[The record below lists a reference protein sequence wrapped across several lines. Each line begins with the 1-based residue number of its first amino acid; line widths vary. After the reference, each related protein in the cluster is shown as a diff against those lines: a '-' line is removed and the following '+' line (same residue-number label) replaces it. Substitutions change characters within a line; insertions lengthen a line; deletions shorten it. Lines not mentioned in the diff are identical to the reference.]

1 MTNHEVTILL
11 IEDDVD
17 WAKSYIEDAEEYISV
32 KVIHEIPPRELID
45 LSRLV
50 ERYNPQAI
58 ILDEL
63 LQQGSDAS
71 YLGIDAFKY
80 LSNLYPSLPRFI
92 VTEYP
97 FGAELK
103 NFTGGYGYV
112 IRKIDLQKTQGYKEQ
127 HFNELRDAVNSYIG
141 KKLTIESQA
150 SKLKGIKP
158 EQLSDDT
165 IKNIARLHFLMDD
178 TIEQVVWF
186 ENKERQEIQL
196 VEVNRIVL
204 PTDSVEPFLIPA
216 SDEIPIPILVADV
229 TPKEWVKIEK
239 SEIPLPDGW
248 DLGKM
253 HIFEREQTLREG

>member
-1 MTNHEVTILL
+1 
-11 IEDDVD
+11 
-17 WAKSYIEDAEEYISV
+17 V
-32 KVIHEIPPRELID
+32 KVVYEIPPRELID

-71 YLGIDAFKY
+71 YLGIDAFMY
-80 LSNLYPSLPRFI
+80 LANVYPNMPRFI

-97 FGAELK
+97 PGPELK

-112 IRKIDLQKTQGYKEQ
+112 IRKIDLQQQAYKER
-127 HFNELRDAVNSYIG
+127 HFKELMDAVNAFAG
-141 KKLTIESQA
+141 KKLTLEDQA
-150 SKLKGIKP
+150 NRLKGMKP
-158 EQLSDDT
+158 EQISDDT
-165 IKNIARLHFLMDD
+165 IRNIARLHFLMED

-186 ENKERQEIQL
+186 ENKERQEIHL
-196 VEVNRIVL
+196 VEVNRIAL

-216 SDEIPIPILVADV
+216 SDEIPIPLLVADV

-239 SEIPLPDGW
+239 SEISLPDGW
-248 DLGKM
+248 ELGKM